1 MRSIQS
7 DLFAP
12 PPAWLRT
19 VLRRLPAQDFL
30 SVADVALAFGV
41 SSTTATEWI
50 EEGRLEAVNLNAGTG
65 KKTYWRIPRESAVAL
80 AKHIAEGVCRPD
92 LGNHKGHKGHKDGQH
107 PCNDPA
113 TPIPRALRRGRGDAD
128 QTVPKGPRRTL

>member
-1 MRSIQS
+1 MARPIQT

-50 EEGRLEAVNLNAGTG
+50 EEGRLEAVNLNAG
-65 KKTYWRIPRESAVAL
+65 IPRESAVAL
-80 AKHIAEGVCRPD
+80 ARHMAAGV
-92 LGNHKGHKGHKDGQH
+92 
-107 PCNDPA
+107 
-113 TPIPRALRRGRGDAD
+113 
-128 QTVPKGPRRTL
+128 

>member
-30 SVADVALAFGV
+30 S
-41 SSTTATEWI
+41 ATEWI

-80 AKHIAEGVCRPD
+80 AKHIAEGV
-92 LGNHKGHKGHKDGQH
+92 
-107 PCNDPA
+107 
-113 TPIPRALRRGRGDAD
+113 
-128 QTVPKGPRRTL
+128 

>member
-1 MRSIQS
+1 MARPIQG

-30 SVADVALAFGV
+30 SVADVALA
-41 SSTTATEWI
+41 WI

-65 KKTYWRIPRESAVAL
+65 KKTFWKIPRESAVAL
-80 AKHIAEGVCRPD
+80 ARHMAEGV
-92 LGNHKGHKGHKDGQH
+92 
-107 PCNDPA
+107 
-113 TPIPRALRRGRGDAD
+113 
-128 QTVPKGPRRTL
+128 

>member
-1 MRSIQS
+1 MARPIQG

-30 SVADVALAFGV
+30 SVADVALAFCA
-41 SSTTATEWI
+41 STTTVTEWI

-65 KKTYWRIPRESAVAL
+65 KKTFWKIPRESAVAL
-80 AKHIAEGVCRPD
+80 ARHMAAGV
-92 LGNHKGHKGHKDGQH
+92 
-107 PCNDPA
+107 
-113 TPIPRALRRGRGDAD
+113 
-128 QTVPKGPRRTL
+128 

>member
-1 MRSIQS
+1 MARPIQG

-80 AKHIAEGVCRPD
+80 ARHMAEGV
-92 LGNHKGHKGHKDGQH
+92 
-107 PCNDPA
+107 
-113 TPIPRALRRGRGDAD
+113 
-128 QTVPKGPRRTL
+128 

>member
-1 MRSIQS
+1 MRSIQG

-12 PPAWLRT
+12 PPTWLRT

-50 EEGRLEAVNLNAGTG
+50 EEGRLELNAGTG

-80 AKHIAEGVCRPD
+80 AEHMAAGV
-92 LGNHKGHKGHKDGQH
+92 
-107 PCNDPA
+107 
-113 TPIPRALRRGRGDAD
+113 
-128 QTVPKGPRRTL
+128 